1 MAKPLSPW
9 LAAAMLT
16 LLGGCSMAPAYHPP
30 VMPAPVAF
38 KELPTAG
45 DPVWKPVDAAAA
57 VPPAAWWEGFGDP
70 LLDQLELLI
79 DRDNP
84 TLAAALA
91 RYDMARA
98 TLAGARSGLFP
109 RVELTPSLTRNRQS
123 DERPLRGGSQPDFYT
138 AATLG
143 GDLSYEA
150 DLWGRV
156 RNSVASGRALAEASR
171 DDAAMVKLA
180 LQGQLATDFVHLRGQ
195 DQQLALLAQTID
207 AFAKADALTRNRFRG
222 GIATGMD
229 VGRAGALLGEARAQY
244 AELQAARAVTE
255 HAIASLVGQPASTF
269 SIPRRDSPLDLPVI
283 PVGLPSTLLAR
294 RPDVAAAERRMAAA
308 NARIGVAKAAFFP
321 QVTLGGAGGFQST
334 ALAGLVA
341 APNLFWAIGPGAILN
356 LFDGGKRRADVS
368 AARADWDAAAA
379 DYRSR
384 ALGAFQDV
392 EDALATLHHL
402 DDAQAAQ
409 AQAVASA
416 TSTSQIALDRYIKGA
431 ATYLDVATA
440 QENLLRD
447 QQIAL
452 SLQTGR
458 LIASAALA
466 RALGGGS
473 PLAFRAASTQAH

>member
-1 MAKPLSPW
+1 MAEPRARWLSGVM
-9 LAAAMLT
+9 LA
-16 LLGGCSMAPAYHPP
+16 LLGGCSMAPAYRPP
-30 VMPAPVAF
+30 VMAAPAAY
-38 KELPTAG
+38 KEMPTTG
-45 DPVWKPVDAAAA
+45 DGLWKPVDTIAPAPA
-57 VPPAAWWEGFGDP
+57 AAWWTGFGDP
-70 LLDQLELLI
+70 LLDELEGRI
-79 DRDNP
+79 ERDNP
-84 TLAAALA
+84 TLAGALA
-91 RYDMARA
+91 RYDLARA

-109 RVELTPSLTRNRQS
+109 HVELTPGLLRNRQS

-171 DDAAMVKLA
+171 DDLAAVKLA
-180 LQGQLATDFVHLRGQ
+180 LQGELATDFVQLRGQ
-195 DQQLALLAQTID
+195 DQQLALLTKTID

-244 AELQAARAVTE
+244 AALEASRAVTE

-269 SIPRRDSPLDLPVI
+269 AIPRRDAPLAQPAI
-283 PVGLPSTLLAR
+283 PVGLPSTLLAN

-308 NARIGVAKAAFFP
+308 NARIGVARAAFFP
-321 QVTLGGAGGFQST
+321 RITLGGTGGFQST

-356 LFDGGKRRADVS
+356 IFDGGQRRADLA
-368 AARADWDAAAA
+368 AARAGWKAAMA
-379 DYRSR
+379 DYRSH

-392 EDALATLHHL
+392 EDALATLRHL
-402 DDAQAAQ
+402 DDAQTAQ
-409 AQAVASA
+409 AQAVAA
-416 TSTSQIALDRYIKGA
+416 AASTEQIALDRYIKGA

-440 QENLLRD
+440 QESLLRD
-447 QQIAL
+447 QQSAL
-452 SLQTGR
+452 SLQTQR
-458 LIASAALA
+458 LAASVALA
-466 RALGGGS
+466 RALGGGIT
-473 PLAFRAASTQAH
+473 PASVRPG

>member
-1 MAKPLSPW
+1 MAKHLCRW
-9 LAAAMLT
+9 LAGAALG

-30 VMPAPVAF
+30 AMPTPPAF
-38 KELPTAG
+38 KEAFSASASI
-45 DPVWKPVDAAAA
+45 WKPAGALTTAPRGD
-57 VPPAAWWEGFGDP
+57 WWTGFGDP
-70 LLDQLELLI
+70 TLNQLEARI
-79 DRDNP
+79 DADSP

-91 RYDMARA
+91 RYDLARA

-109 RVELTPSLTRNRQS
+109 HVELTPGLIRNRQS
-123 DERPLRGGSQPDFYT
+123 GERPLRGGNQPDFYT

-143 GDLSYEA
+143 GDISYEA

-171 DDAAMVKLA
+171 DDLAAVKLA
-180 LQGQLATDFVHLRGQ
+180 LQGQLATDFVQLRGQ
-195 DQQLALLAQTID
+195 DQQLALLTQTIM
-207 AFAKADALTRNRFRG
+207 AFAKADALTHNRFRG

-244 AELQAARAVTE
+244 AETEAARAITE

-269 SIPRRDSPLDLPVI
+269 SIPHRDGVMTLPAI
-283 PVGLPSTLLAR
+283 PIGLPSTLLAR

-321 QVTLGGAGGFQST
+321 QITLGGAGGFQST

-356 LFDGGKRRADVS
+356 LFDGGMRRAEVA
-368 AARADWDAAAA
+368 AARADWNGAMA
-379 DYRSR
+379 DYRTH

-402 DDAQAAQ
+402 GEAQAAQ
-409 AQAVASA
+409 DQAVASA
-416 TSTSQIALDRYIKGA
+416 TRTEQIALDRYIKGA

-440 QENLLRD
+440 QES
-447 QQIAL
+447 AL
-452 SLQTGR
+452 HDRQ
-458 LIASAALA
+458 AALA
-466 RALGGGS
+466 LENRRLMAGVALIRALGGGWS
-473 PLAFRAASTQAH
+473 AAI

>member
-1 MAKPLSPW
+1 MAKRLCRW
-9 LAAAMLT
+9 LAGAALG

-30 VMPAPVAF
+30 AMPTPPAF
-38 KELPTAG
+38 KEVSSTS
-45 DPVWKPVDAAAA
+45 DSVWKPAGGLTTAPRGD
-57 VPPAAWWEGFGDP
+57 WWTGFGDP
-70 LLDQLELLI
+70 TLNQLEARI
-79 DRDNP
+79 DADSP

-91 RYDMARA
+91 RYDLARA

-109 RVELTPSLTRNRQS
+109 HVELTPGLIRNRQS
-123 DERPLRGGSQPDFYT
+123 DERPLRGGNQPDFYT

-143 GDLSYEA
+143 GDISYEA

-171 DDAAMVKLA
+171 DDLAAVKLA
-180 LQGQLATDFVHLRGQ
+180 LQGQLATDFVQLRGQ
-195 DQQLALLAQTID
+195 DQQLALLTQTIT

-244 AELQAARAVTE
+244 AETEAARAITE

-269 SIPRRDSPLDLPVI
+269 SIPHRDGAMTLPAI
-283 PVGLPSTLLAR
+283 PIGLPSTLLAR

-321 QVTLGGAGGFQST
+321 QITLGGAGGFQST

-356 LFDGGKRRADVS
+356 LFDGGKRRAEVA
-368 AARADWDAAAA
+368 AARADWNGAVA
-379 DYRSR
+379 DYRTH

-402 DDAQAAQ
+402 GEAQAAQ
-409 AQAVASA
+409 DQAVASA
-416 TSTSQIALDRYIKGA
+416 TRTEQIALDRYIKGA

-440 QENLLRD
+440 QES
-447 QQIAL
+447 AL
-452 SLQTGR
+452 HDRQ
-458 LIASAALA
+458 AALA
-466 RALGGGS
+466 LENRRLMAGVALIRALGGGWS
-473 PLAFRAASTQAH
+473 AAI

>member
-1 MAKPLSPW
+1 MP
-9 LAAAMLT
+9 T
-16 LLGGCSMAPAYHPP
+16 PP
-30 VMPAPVAF
+30 AF
-38 KELPTAG
+38 KEAFSASASI
-45 DPVWKPVDAAAA
+45 WKPAGALTTAPRGD
-57 VPPAAWWEGFGDP
+57 WWTGFGDP
-70 LLDQLELLI
+70 TLNQLEARI
-79 DRDNP
+79 DADSP

-91 RYDMARA
+91 RYDLARA

-109 RVELTPSLTRNRQS
+109 HVELTPGLIRNRQS
-123 DERPLRGGSQPDFYT
+123 GERPLRGGNQPDFYT

-143 GDLSYEA
+143 GDISYEA

-171 DDAAMVKLA
+171 DDLAAVKLA
-180 LQGQLATDFVHLRGQ
+180 LQGQLATDFVQLRGQ
-195 DQQLALLAQTID
+195 DQQLALLTQTIM
-207 AFAKADALTRNRFRG
+207 AFAKADALTHNRFRG

-244 AELQAARAVTE
+244 AETEAARAITE

-269 SIPRRDSPLDLPVI
+269 SIPHRDGVMTLPAI
-283 PVGLPSTLLAR
+283 PIGLPSTLLAR

-321 QVTLGGAGGFQST
+321 QITLGGAGGFQST

-356 LFDGGKRRADVS
+356 LFDGGKRRAEVA
-368 AARADWDAAAA
+368 AARADWNGAMA
-379 DYRSR
+379 DYRTH

-402 DDAQAAQ
+402 GEAQAAQ
-409 AQAVASA
+409 DQAVASA
-416 TSTSQIALDRYIKGA
+416 TRTEQIALDRYIKGA

-440 QENLLRD
+440 QES
-447 QQIAL
+447 AL
-452 SLQTGR
+452 HDRQ
-458 LIASAALA
+458 AALA
-466 RALGGGS
+466 LENRRLMAGVALIRALGGGWS
-473 PLAFRAASTQAH
+473 AAI